1 MIRLGLVLACVVGW
15 AAVGLAANDKPVPV
29 KLTDEEI
36 TKLMLGKWESTDK
49 IVGMTFHTAETFNK
63 DGTFERTD
71 TNGGRVT
78 SYKGKWSLKK
88 GVLTIE
94 ATDGPFKG
102 IKVNGTITAID
113 EKVTKMEMEGGA
125 LVTKTK
131 PKE

>member
-1 MIRLGLVLACVVGW
+1 MNRLCLVLACVIAW
-15 AAVGLAANDKPVPV
+15 AGLSLADDKPVPV
-29 KLTDEEI
+29 KLSDEEI
-36 TKLMLGKWESTDK
+36 VKLMLGKWENSDR
-49 IVGMTFHTAETFNK
+49 IAGMKFHTLETFNK

-71 TNGGRVT
+71 TNNGQAV
-78 SYKGKWSLKK
+78 SYKGKWEVKK

-94 ATDGPFKG
+94 PTDGPHKG

-113 EKVTKMEMEGGA
+113 DKVTKMEMEGGA